1 MCRVPG
7 HRMSLVARAW
17 LPDLCVPFLRQDRR
31 VSATICRTMHVPP
44 PRLEWHLSGL
54 PLSQAPP
61 INNLS
66 FAEPPTRAALL
77 EQWTLRNVT
86 QDSSL
91 PHASNTLAFRL
102 RPMRPI
108 VAGTPITIRGLRG
121 LNLPTS
127 PPYTPIQ
134 TSAGEFTHASATPST
149 STMAGTRIGAA
160 DRIRLGRPS
169 HRRRG
174 CLVNARLDAVFFC
187 RIGLNVRG
195 ANEHVRPRYQRASP
209 CVHGSRST
217 KVSLAAVGDG
227 SCGPCPNAHSGT
239 QSTHPASVLDCACS
253 FPVLVADTNLRNLVT
268 GTEVLQL

>member
-1 MCRVPG
+1 MCGGSGVLCRVPG
-7 HRMSLVARAW
+7 HCMSLVARAW

-134 TSAGEFTHASATPST
+134 TSAASSETSVSAPEAHQSQWLHKRARGSSSRPGGYTLLHLNLVSRYHLPTNHSIQLSGLTGSIPICDSAAPNASPRLLSTQAVPAAASHSVSCQNKAPGACPSY
-149 STMAGTRIGAA
+149 
-160 DRIRLGRPS
+160 
-169 HRRRG
+169 HRR
-174 CLVNARLDAVFFC
+174 CTL
-187 RIGLNVRG
+187 
-195 ANEHVRPRYQRASP
+195 
-209 CVHGSRST
+209 T
-217 KVSLAAVGDG
+217 
-227 SCGPCPNAHSGT
+227 SC
-239 QSTHPASVLDCACS
+239 
-253 FPVLVADTNLRNLVT
+253 
-268 GTEVLQL
+268 